1 MHNGVFLDRD
11 GVINDT
17 ILNPKTKEYEAPQSE
32 NDFELFCGVLE
43 SLKELLKLNYKL
55 FLVSNQPDHA
65 KGKTSLEN
73 LLSVHKKMHH
83 ILASNNVTF
92 CEYYYCYHHPQ
103 GIIPEYTKKCECR
116 KPGNFF
122 LKEAKAKYGL
132 DMANSWMIGDRD
144 ADIQC
149 GQSLGTKTIM
159 IKQKNPDGKTG
170 QSKPDYIVNNLK
182 EAVEIIKAGV
192 KNASA

>member
-17 ILNPKTKEYEAPQSE
+17 VLNPKTNEYEAPQSE

-55 FLVSNQPDHA
+55 FLVSNQPDFA

-73 LLSVHKKMHH
+73 LFSVHKKMHH
-83 ILASNNVTF
+83 ILISNNVTF

-132 DMANSWMIGDRD
+132 DMANSWMVGDRD
-144 ADIQC
+144 SDILC

-159 IKQKNPDGKTG
+159 IKQKRPDGKAG